1 MSSLFAPTVRVPG
14 GRFKPDP
21 PVPARDVARADRRV
35 RRASG
40 VLAALAVLLVIAW
53 WVDGGGPVGLL
64 EGGTSA
70 VAETGRLCGLLS
82 SLLLLGQVLLAA
94 RIPLL
99 EHAFGQR
106 HLIALHRGTGIA
118 SFAGV
123 LAHVGCASWAHGP
136 AGAGRVPAG
145 FWELT
150 WTWPG
155 MAVASLGTVLV
166 VLVVVTSAR
175 WIRTRLRYEWW
186 HLLHLWGYAGVFLA
200 LPHQLWAGREFTT
213 SPLRTVFWWGLWTA
227 AVLAVAVWRVA
238 VPVVRSRRHRIT
250 VAAVLPEG
258 DGSVSVHMTGERLRE
273 LGASA
278 GQFFVWRFR
287 SGRGLAR
294 GQPVLAVGAA
304 DGPLAPDHRQA
315 ARRRERRRPEPA
327 AGHPGLHRGPL
338 RQAHPAH
345 ADQPAGRAD
354 RCRRRDDPV
363 AGAGGEVPQRV
374 RRRRG
379 GAPLHPRAAVRR
391 EFTRLARERKLHVV
405 TSPGPR
411 RRSGS
416 WFGADAGRADALA
429 ALRARI
435 PDIAVREVYVCGP
448 GRWTAMVRRTVL
460 AAGVPERRVHVENFG

>member
-53 WVDGGGPVGLL
+53 WVDGGGPAGLL

-70 VAETGRLCGLLS
+70 VAETGRLCGLLA

-136 AGAGRVPAG
+136 ASAGRVPAG

-213 SPLRTVFWWGLWTA
+213 SPLRTVFWWGLWIA

-287 SGRGLAR
+287 SGRGWPAGNPYSLSAPPTAR
-294 GQPVLAVGAA
+294 SLRITVKQLGDGSAAVPNLRRGTRVYIEGPYGRLTPRARTSPRVALIGA
-304 DGPLAPDHRQA
+304 GV
-315 ARRRERRRPEPA
+315 
-327 AGHPGLHRGPL
+327 GMTPL
-338 RQAHPAH
+338 RALAEKFLNES
-345 ADQPAGRAD
+345 ADVVVVHRFT
-354 RCRRRDDPV
+354 R
-363 AGAGGEVPQRV
+363 E
-374 RRRRG
+374 
-379 GAPLHPRAAVRR
+379 PLFAR

-405 TSPGPR
+405 ASPGPR

-416 WFGADAGRADALA
+416 WFGSDAGRADDLA

>member
-227 AVLAVAVWRVA
+227 AVLAVAVWR
-238 VPVVRSRRHRIT
+238 
-250 VAAVLPEG
+250 
-258 DGSVSVHMTGERLRE
+258 
-273 LGASA
+273 
-278 GQFFVWRFR
+278 FR
-287 SGRGLAR
+287 SGRGWPAGNPYSLSAQPTAR
-294 GQPVLAVGAA
+294 SLRITVKQLGDGSAAVPNLRQGTRVYIEGPYGRLTPRTRTSPRVALIGA
-304 DGPLAPDHRQA
+304 GV
-315 ARRRERRRPEPA
+315 
-327 AGHPGLHRGPL
+327 GMTPL
-338 RQAHPAH
+338 RALAEKFLNES
-345 ADQPAGRAD
+345 ADVVVVHRFT
-354 RCRRRDDPV
+354 R
-363 AGAGGEVPQRV
+363 E
-374 RRRRG
+374 
-379 GAPLHPRAAVRR
+379 PLFAR

-416 WFGADAGRADALA
+416 WFGADAGRADDLA